1 MSGILLKQLVLPF
14 FLWFFFVFG
23 LISLAVGMGVL
34 LKPEPTRRLS
44 EIMNRWVSTRR
55 GLKWLEVPRSEEGL
69 LDRFRRPFGALA
81 IPILAYSTFVLIT
94 LGDMRSFVDAL
105 RLGNNSN
112 AVLVLI
118 VMDTVRW
125 CLIVFGLAAIVAS
138 VMLIFFPNALKT
150 VKMPAD
156 HWFSIRSLLAGG
168 DDMRMGLDT
177 WVLGR
182 PRAMGGLI
190 LVGAVVVVFSFGLML
205 FK

>member
-1 MSGILLKQLVLPF
+1 MSGVLLNQLVLPF

-23 LISLAVGMGVL
+23 LISLAVGMGIL

-55 GLKWLEVPRSEEGL
+55 GLKWLEVPRSAEGL

-138 VMLIFFPNALKT
+138 VMLIFLPNALKT
-150 VKMPAD
+150 VKMPAN

-168 DDMRMGLDT
+168 DGMRMGLDT

-190 LVGAVVVVFSFGLML
+190 VVGAVVVVFSFGLML
-205 FK
+205 YK

>member
-1 MSGILLKQLVLPF
+1 MSGILLNQLVLPF

-23 LISLAVGMGVL
+23 LISLAVGMGIL

-55 GLKWLEVPRSEEGL
+55 GLKWLEVPRSAEGL

-125 CLIVFGLAAIVAS
+125 CLIMFGLAAIVAS
-138 VMLIFFPNALKT
+138 VMLIFLPNALKT
-150 VKMPAD
+150 VKMPANR
-156 HWFSIRSLLAGG
+156 WFSIRSLLAGG
-168 DDMRMGLDT
+168 DGMRMGLDT

-190 LVGAVVVVFSFGLML
+190 VVGAVVVVFSFGLML
-205 FK
+205 YK

>member
-1 MSGILLKQLVLPF
+1 MSGILLNQLVLPF
-14 FLWFFFVFG
+14 FLWCFFVLG
-23 LISLAVGMGVL
+23 LITLAVGMGIL

-55 GLKWLEVPRSEEGL
+55 GLKWLEVPRSAEGL

-138 VMLIFFPNALKT
+138 VMLIFLPNALKT
-150 VKMPAD
+150 VKMPAN

-168 DDMRMGLDT
+168 DGMRMGLDT
-177 WVLGR
+177 WILGR

-190 LVGAVVVVFSFGLML
+190 VVGAVVVVFSFGLML
-205 FK
+205 YK